1 MVWLAD
7 METNMAKNK
16 RPSDKI
22 ASTAGKVLKTGKAT
36 PSQAKALAG
45 YALGDDPKKGP
56 NKPKKR

>member
-1 MVWLAD
+1 
-7 METNMAKNK
+7 MAKNK